1 MIVLIRTKCDDIID
15 KSVYKMTPKKYQ
27 EILDSYQDL
36 FDRGIIYLRV
46 YEVRRNVKV
55 IEVYY

>member
-1 MIVLIRTKCDDIID
+1 MTVLIRTECDDIID

-27 EILDSYQDL
+27 ETLDSYQDL
-36 FDRGIIYLRV
+36 LDRGIIDLRV